1 MTAQSQDGRAEMTD
15 GSDQDAKKRQ
25 RMRSIAI
32 AATLFFL
39 VACFYAATII
49 RIGGRVFEIA
59 R

>member
-1 MTAQSQDGRAEMTD
+1 MTVQSQDGLADMTD
-15 GSDQDAKKRQ
+15 EADQGAKKRQ